1 LVNDRKADGQFF
13 SNSERDSPSLQWY
26 AIQTIFEQ
34 AESDVLLLL
43 DCCAA
48 ASSASVDGHPNS
60 VTETIAACGF
70 ETWAP
75 QPGRHSFTNTLISVL
90 EEWEDR
96 PDFTAAMLHCE
107 VLNRLRHEKPERR
120 GRMKKFECRRTP
132 VHILSTRNSKAG
144 SVELCPRRKVEDIPS
159 MESESPEEKEQ
170 VRNGEDTGINLP
182 DTNPAASQNTN
193 GPLNSNNYD
202 PNSLTKVLGD
212 GMTAVPHVLI
222 SIAIEEDQSLD
233 FEQCRR
239 WLQQFPALA
248 TYAKVQGVYRSNSTL
263 LLLSLP
269 VVIWDWLPDDNACA
283 FIAYVH
289 SSNLLDPDA
298 AKSEPQSLKI
308 KLKTSAHINDE
319 SKLLATKL
327 GHSAGEPQPATV
339 QTKQEVPTHFNNGI
353 KPSAAQ
359 SLDQTEVDRLTL
371 LEKDIKEKNLLIGK
385 LRHEAIVLN
394 DHLTKAL
401 RFLKTA
407 KPEDNIDKYD
417 ILEFLIPQLKFLGK
431 LLQTTSCTS

>member
-1 LVNDRKADGQFF
+1 MADGQFV

-48 ASSASVDGHPNS
+48 ASSAPVDGHPNS

-144 SVELCPRRKVEDIPS
+144 SVELCPRRKVEELPS
-159 MESESPEEKEQ
+159 MDSESPEGKEQ
-170 VRNGEDTGINLP
+170 VRNGKGQDTGMNLP
-182 DTNPAASQNTN
+182 DTNPADSQNTT
-193 GPLNSNNYD
+193 GPVGSDDYD
-202 PNSLTKVLGD
+202 PNSLTKVLND
-212 GMTAVPHVLI
+212 GMTALPHVLI

-289 SSNLLDPDA
+289 SSNLLDPDTT
-298 AKSEPQSLKI
+298 KSEPLSVKT
-308 KLKTSAHINDE
+308 KLKPSAHINDE
-319 SKLLATKL
+319 SKPLATKL
-327 GHSAGEPQPATV
+327 GHGVVKPQPAAA
-339 QTKQEVPTHFNNGI
+339 QTKEVSAHINNGI
-353 KPSAAQ
+353 KPSTAK
-359 SLDQTEVDRLTL
+359 SVDQTEVDRLIL
-371 LEKDIKEKNLLIGK
+371 LGKETKEKNLLIGK

-401 RFLKTA
+401 KFL
-407 KPEDNIDKYD
+407 NIDRYD
-417 ILEFLIPQLKFLGK
+417 ILEYFKFVH
-431 LLQTTSCTS
+431 

>member
-1 LVNDRKADGQFF
+1 LVNGWKADGQFI

-34 AESDVLLLL
+34 AESDALLLL

-48 ASSASVDGHPNS
+48 ASSAPVDGHPNS

-144 SVELCPRRKVEDIPS
+144 SVELCPRRKVEELPTL
-159 MESESPEEKEQ
+159 ESKSPEGKEQ
-170 VRNGEDTGINLP
+170 VRDGVDIGANLP
-182 DTNPAASQNTN
+182 DTNPAGSQNTTDPV
-193 GPLNSNNYD
+193 GSGNYD
-202 PNSLTKVLGD
+202 LNSLTKVLND
-212 GMTAVPHVLI
+212 GMTAIPHVLI

-298 AKSEPQSLKI
+298 AKSVPQSEKT
-308 KLKTSAHINDE
+308 KLRTSSYIDSE
-319 SKLLATKL
+319 SKPLAAKP
-327 GHSAGEPQPATV
+327 GYDIVKPQPATV
-339 QTKQEVPTHFNNGI
+339 QTKQAVSTHIKNGI
-353 KPSAAQ
+353 KPSVAK

-371 LEKDIKEKNLLIGK
+371 VEKEIKEKNPLIAK
-385 LRHEAIVLN
+385 LRHEAIVN
-394 DHLTKAL
+394 DHLTKTL

-407 KPEDNIDKYD
+407 RPEDNIDKYD
-417 ILEFLIPQLKFLGK
+417 ILELLIHLLKFLGK
-431 LLQTTSCTS
+431 FLQTTSCTS

>member
-1 LVNDRKADGQFF
+1 
-13 SNSERDSPSLQWY
+13 
-26 AIQTIFEQ
+26 
-34 AESDVLLLL
+34 VLLLL

-48 ASSASVDGHPNS
+48 ASSAPVDGHPNS

-144 SVELCPRRKVEDIPS
+144 SVELCPRRKVEELP
-159 MESESPEEKEQ
+159 MLESESPEGKEQ
-170 VRNGEDTGINLP
+170 VRNGVDMGIDLSDTHPPG
-182 DTNPAASQNTN
+182 SQNAN
-193 GPLNSNNYD
+193 GPVGSGNYD
-202 PNSLTKVLGD
+202 PNSLTKVLND
-212 GMTAVPHVLI
+212 GMTAIPHVLI

-298 AKSEPQSLKI
+298 AKSESQSVKT
-308 KLKTSAHINDE
+308 KPKTSAHINDE
-319 SKLLATKL
+319 LKPLAAKL
-327 GHSAGEPQPATV
+327 GHSAGKPQPATV
-339 QTKQEVPTHFNNGI
+339 QTKQEVSTHINNGI
-353 KPSAAQ
+353 KPSAAK

-371 LEKDIKEKNLLIGK
+371 FEKEIKEKNLLIGK

-394 DHLTKAL
+394 DNLTKGL
-401 RFLKTA
+401 RFLKA
-407 KPEDNIDKYD
+407 KPEDNIDRYD
-417 ILEFLIPQLKFLGK
+417 ILEFFKFV
-431 LLQTTSCTS
+431 C